1 MLHAH
6 VVASLTF
13 EIGLPQGVA
22 GVDLQN
28 YTTIWISLPV
38 ALVNQFNIPKPP
50 SDVDE
55 DFPWVSSS

>member
-6 VVASLTF
+6 VVALTF

-28 YTTIWISLPV
+28 YTTTIWISLPV
-38 ALVNQFNIPKPP
+38 ALVNQFNIPKPS

-55 DFPWVSSS
+55 D

>member
-28 YTTIWISLPV
+28 YTTINNNMDLS
-38 ALVNQFNIPKPP
+38 A
-50 SDVDE
+50 
-55 DFPWVSSS
+55 SSSC